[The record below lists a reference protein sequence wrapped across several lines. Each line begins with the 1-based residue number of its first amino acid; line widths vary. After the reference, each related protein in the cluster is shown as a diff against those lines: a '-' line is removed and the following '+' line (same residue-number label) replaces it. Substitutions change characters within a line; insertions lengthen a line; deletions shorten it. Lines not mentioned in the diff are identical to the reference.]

1 MKAEKKGV
9 DAREMMQD
17 EKVKKIL
24 DQVSFDI
31 INNIMRD
38 DEVERDSEESSIKD
52 PKIYSSNGKNNAATL
67 AEKFQAIS

>member
-24 DQVSFDI
+24 D
-31 INNIMRD
+31 
-38 DEVERDSEESSIKD
+38 
-52 PKIYSSNGKNNAATL
+52 
-67 AEKFQAIS
+67 

>member
-38 DEVERDSEESSIKD
+38 DEVERDSEESSLKD
-52 PKIYSSNGKNNAATL
+52 QKIYSSNGKNNAATL